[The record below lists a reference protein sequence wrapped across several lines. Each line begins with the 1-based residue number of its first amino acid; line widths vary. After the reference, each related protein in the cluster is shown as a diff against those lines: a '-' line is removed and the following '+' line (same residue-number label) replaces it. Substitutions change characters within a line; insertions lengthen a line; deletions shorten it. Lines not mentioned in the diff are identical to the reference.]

1 MRLPLRARRVLQR
14 VFCDF
19 TEPLAP
25 FLFSRVYFFPFSG
38 GVLPLSALTGRR
50 LCFISAVIPD
60 AEKQHSRTCNK
71 HGSTCNGK
79 YGA

>member
-19 TEPLAP
+19 TEALAP

-38 GVLPLSALTGRR
+38 GVLPLPELAGRR
-50 LCFISAVIPD
+50 LYFIPF
-60 AEKQHSRTCNK
+60 SRRFFPFYICGDPGCRKT
-71 HGSTCNGK
+71 GK
-79 YGA
+79 PHI